1 MHAFVALALGST
13 TTSATPLPTPSL
25 MVDPELVTPGV
36 WGFAIIALLAVAV
49 ILLVSD
55 MLRRIRRA
63 RVRADIAEELAAE
76 MDADA
81 QRDTAAPS
89 PATDDDTAAPRA

>member
-1 MHAFVALALGST
+1 MHEFVAHA
-13 TTSATPLPTPSL
+13 SATPLPTPSL

-36 WGFAIIALLAVAV
+36 WGFAVIALLALAV
-49 ILLVSD
+49 ILLVGD

-81 QRDTAAPS
+81 RRDGVEPS
-89 PATDDDTAAPRA
+89 SPTDDDTPAPRV